1 MCLWLVEIS
10 KEFEGLEELHGKQV
24 LPKIS
29 QRACERWIGQ
39 IIMRAVLERPPNIKQ
54 NTVPKSLR
62 KVICGLVKLA
72 KEIDGYVLSIE
83 TKSGLTA
90 FQKISEMMKK
100 MGVKIEPRT
109 VQKYY
114 QEYKVG

>member
-10 KEFEGLEELHGKQV
+10 KEFEGPEELHEKQV
-24 LPKIS
+24 LPKIP

-62 KVICGLVKLA
+62 RVICGLVRLA
-72 KEIDGYVLSIE
+72 KETDGYTLGVEAKGGAPTAFDKVSGIMKRLGVSIE
-83 TKSGLTA
+83 A
-90 FQKISEMMKK
+90 N
-100 MGVKIEPRT
+100 T
-109 VQKYY
+109 VRKYY
-114 QEYKVG
+114 QEYK